1 MTLKTTLLSTIIL
14 STSTFSCLAL
24 VADVEAGVVKNVV
37 NISEY
42 DSFAA
47 DYPIDYSLMNDQ
59 INSKKKIYSKPIST
73 DISARAPA
81 TGIQY
86 FEIYGV
92 GSTTQGFEYPQPSA
106 SITTLD
112 HGSSQIRVAV
122 LQYGYGNVNDATLS
136 GQTKSPTETENIC
149 GTLNVDVHICTP
161 GETVTGLL

>member
-1 MTLKTTLLSTIIL
+1 MTLKTTLLSTILL
-14 STSTFSCLAL
+14 STSTFSGFASA
-24 VADVEAGVVKNVV
+24 ADVEAGVVKNVV

-86 FEIYGV
+86 F
-92 GSTTQGFEYPQPSA
+92 
-106 SITTLD
+106 
-112 HGSSQIRVAV
+112 
-122 LQYGYGNVNDATLS
+122 
-136 GQTKSPTETENIC
+136 
-149 GTLNVDVHICTP
+149 
-161 GETVTGLL
+161 